1 MSSFWDVQS
10 SNRTKSYLL
19 LVAVFAVVAAMVA
32 SIAYLFDYG
41 EVMVPFALGLS
52 LLYAVGGYWFSDKI
66 VLGIAGARPADEKT
80 EAYLSNTV
88 EGLSLAA
95 GIPRPKIYVINDPSP
110 NAFATGRDPKH
121 AVIAVTTGLLEKMNR
136 AELEG
141 VLAHEM
147 SHIKNFDTLFMTTV
161 IVLVGMISIL
171 SHMASRMMWF
181 GGGSSNREG
190 RGGKSGLLM
199 VVGIVLI
206 ILGPILGML
215 VQLAISRKREFLA
228 DATGAQFT
236 RNPEG
241 LANALEKL
249 KGAPPIQNANETTAS
264 LYISNPFGKVSG
276 LFSTHPPLDE
286 RIKILR
292 SM

>member
-1 MSSFWDVQS
+1 MASFWDVQS
-10 SNRTKSYLL
+10 KNKMYSYALMVGVFVLL
-19 LVAVFAVVAAMVA
+19 AAMVA
-32 SIAYLFDYG
+32 SISYLFDYG
-41 EVMVPFALGLS
+41 EIMVPIALGLS
-52 LLYAVGGYWFSDKI
+52 LLYSVGGYWYSDKI

-80 EAYLSNTV
+80 DAYLSNTV
-88 EGLSLAA
+88 EGLAMAA
-95 GIPRPKIYVINDPSP
+95 GIPKPKIYVMEEESP
-110 NAFATGRDPKH
+110 NAFATGRDPQH
-121 AVIAVTTGLLEKMNR
+121 AVIAVTRGLLEKMNR

-147 SHIKNFDTLFMTTV
+147 SHIKNFDTRFMTAV

-171 SHMASRMMWF
+171 SQLATRMMWF
-181 GGGSSNREG
+181 GGGRSNND
-190 RGGKSGLLM
+190 RGGKSGVIMVIGILLM
-199 VVGIVLI
+199 V
-206 ILGPILGML
+206 LGPIAAML
-215 VQLAISRKREFLA
+215 VQFAISRKREFLA
-228 DATGAQFT
+228 DASAAQLT

-249 KGAPPIQNANETTAS
+249 KTAPAIKGASGATAS
-264 LYISNPFGKVSG
+264 LYISNPLGKVSG

>member
-1 MSSFWDVQS
+1 
-10 SNRTKSYLL
+10 
-19 LVAVFAVVAAMVA
+19 MVA